1 MEHTIN
7 MDFNN
12 ELCNSIKNK
21 NCKNLQCTHKKK
33 NGELFCGIHL
43 KSGNIEVFKPII
55 NDNIQINI
63 NENIVWLCENKQDR
77 TENIWN
83 DKSYGHKWTYP
94 KGEHEYPNIFF
105 DFFSTE

>member
-7 MDFNN
+7 MNFNN

-43 KSGNIEVFKPII
+43 KSGNIEVYNPPILNHSI
-55 NDNIQINI
+55 ELNI
-63 NENIVWLCENKQDR
+63 NENISLYIPIIL
-77 TENIWN
+77 NIDTIIDSNIDNNN
-83 DKSYGHKWTYP
+83 DINNESKK
-94 KGEHEYPNIFF
+94 
-105 DFFSTE
+105 